1 MLIMTYAHA
10 RASGDDSLITKYVR
24 TKLVLSIFGE
34 LTKPEQYS
42 LLTSWAEYLSNATLS
57 INEQCVHYL
66 DDFFANNLDDRSS
79 ADGLTADNQTNLA
92 IKGIIA
98 IKAMSKMSSIL
109 NRSAD
114 VDKYSVRTDHLDD
127 A

>member
-1 MLIMTYAHA
+1 VILIA
-10 RASGDDSLITKYVR
+10 
-24 TKLVLSIFGE
+24 
-34 LTKPEQYS
+34 
-42 LLTSWAEYLSNATLS
+42 
-57 INEQCVHYL
+57 INLNDHLY
-66 DDFFANNLDDRSS
+66 RSS

-98 IKAMSKMSSIL
+98 IKAMSKMSSIF

-114 VDKYSVRTDHLDD
+114 VDKYSVRADPLDD